1 MQAEA
6 AESLPA
12 EARAATTLLAGRP
25 ATLIAEEAEKGI
37 HLLIMGSRSYGPI
50 RRVMVG
56 STAIEIMRLAPCP
69 VMVIPRGA
77 VSSRAEAPAAGAA
90 SAA

>member
-1 MQAEA
+1 
-6 AESLPA
+6 
-12 EARAATTLLAGRP
+12 
-25 ATLIAEEAEKGI
+25 
-37 HLLIMGSRSYGPI
+37 MGSRSYGPI